1 MPDTVDPL
9 EERIKKEYP
18 KFSRAIFG
26 DGNDIRQELMAA
38 SLFIMTYECL
48 KDFVEDRFKGFF
60 TDVSEA
66 TGNGTVIDTFS
77 PIWPEVK
84 EKSLSDSLGEQETRY
99 KELAKKLANI
109 DMGKVTL
116 FQAGCAWLHKM
127 EAVTDDD
134 MILLIQIS
142 KFRNELAHELYRW
155 LFDDSVPQIEAKIVN
170 APINLYFK
178 ISNWWIK
185 NVEAS
190 INPEGYEHFSQEDM
204 SSAASMNAHFLL
216 HLVRKILPET

>member
-1 MPDTVDPL
+1 VSDSVDHL
-9 EERIKKEYP
+9 EERIRKEYP
-18 KFSRAIFG
+18 KLYRALFG
-26 DGNDIRQELMAA
+26 DGDDTRQELMAA

-48 KDFVEDRFKGFF
+48 KDFVEGQFKSFF
-60 TDVSEA
+60 TDGFETTV
-66 TGNGTVIDTFS
+66 NGAVIGIFS
-77 PIWPEVK
+77 PKWPEVK
-84 EKSLSDSLGEQETRY
+84 NSQETRY
-99 KELAKKLANI
+99 KELVKKLANI

-116 FQAGCAWLHKM
+116 FQAGCAWLHEM

-134 MILLIQIS
+134 IMLIIQIS

-155 LFDDSVPQIEAKIVN
+155 LFDDSIPQIEAKIVN

-178 ISNWWIK
+178 ISNWWIR
-185 NVEAS
+185 NVEVS
-190 INPEGYEHFSQEDM
+190 IDPEGYEHFSEEDL